1 MLKFTQLIKEYKI
14 DKMTP
19 FDKKVLKLIHKQ
31 ILDPHIKDFVDWEG
45 KLPIT
50 LNDYTVD
57 DLIEDVDL
65 LKDIYDFL
73 NGTMELG
80 PSASQGFIDLLV
92 SNFNVR
98 GDYDD
103 LENPVYTPKE
113 QKYYEKVYT
122 EYAGTTPYLVQD
134 VDQTGR
140 PLPVVY
146 DAYENQHYMIG
157 QLDELE
163 GMVRDYYWDA
173 WWHDDEIINA
183 IGEDVFIDYLEVG
196 KADARM
202 IAGEE
207 ARHLIEDMS
216 DRELLDRLE
225 DMNSPL
231 RNEYDSLE
239 NEINDI
245 EWGVKK
251 GKKSVKELEKQK
263 DGVIDRAREMVREEH
278 YDHTYEMITEDL
290 KDWLWEYGYINQS
303 KDRGYFRFS
312 DHLRTNKRGGMGEGV
327 VNLDKL
333 PSWLEFNKE
342 AFIDREVNEVMQSE
356 NFGMLSDSGD
366 STSQVTHDGDTYYII
381 DIDY

>member
-1 MLKFTQLIKEYKI
+1 M
-14 DKMTP
+14 DKVTS

-31 ILDPHIKDFVDWEG
+31 ILDSTIEDFSDT
-45 KLPIT
+45 ID
-50 LNDYTVD
+50 NYTVD
-57 DLIEDVDL
+57 ELVEDVDL
-65 LKDIYDFL
+65 IKDIYDFL
-73 NGTMELG
+73 NDTMELD
-80 PSASQGFIDLLV
+80 SSSSQAFIDLLV

-103 LENPVYTPKE
+103 LENPIYIPKE
-113 QKYYEKVYT
+113 QKYYEKIYT
-122 EYAGTTPYLVQD
+122 EYAGVTPYLIED
-134 VDQTGR
+134 VDQSGQT
-140 PLPVVY
+140 LPVVY
-146 DAYENQHYMIG
+146 DAYQAQHYMIG

-163 GMVRDYYWDA
+163 GMVKDYYEDS

-183 IGEDVFIDYLEVG
+183 IGEDAFIDYLEVG
-196 KADARM
+196 KTDARM
-202 IAGEE
+202 IASEE

-245 EWGVKK
+245 EEWIKGRKKIGK

-263 DGVIDRAREMVREEH
+263 DGVIDRAREMLREEH
-278 YDHTYEMITEDL
+278 YDYTYEKITEDL
-290 KDWLWEYGYINQS
+290 KDWLWEYGYIGQPKNN
-303 KDRGYFRFS
+303 GYFKFS
-312 DHLRTNKRGGMGEGV
+312 DHLRTNKREGMHSGSGV

-333 PSWLEFNKE
+333 PIWLEFNKE
-342 AFIDREVNEVMQSE
+342 AFIDSEVNEAIESE
-356 NFGMLSDSGD
+356 SFEMLSDSGD
-366 STSQVTHDGDTYYII
+366 SASEVTHDGDTYYII

>member
-1 MLKFTQLIKEYKI
+1 M
-14 DKMTP
+14 
-19 FDKKVLKLIHKQ
+19 
-31 ILDPHIKDFVDWEG
+31 
-45 KLPIT
+45 
-50 LNDYTVD
+50 
-57 DLIEDVDL
+57 
-65 LKDIYDFL
+65 
-73 NGTMELG
+73 
-80 PSASQGFIDLLV
+80 
-92 SNFNVR
+92 
-98 GDYDD
+98 
-103 LENPVYTPKE
+103 
-113 QKYYEKVYT
+113 
-122 EYAGTTPYLVQD
+122 
-134 VDQTGR
+134 
-140 PLPVVY
+140 
-146 DAYENQHYMIG
+146 
-157 QLDELE
+157 
-163 GMVRDYYWDA
+163 
-173 WWHDDEIINA
+173 
-183 IGEDVFIDYLEVG
+183 DYLEVG
-196 KADARM
+196 KSDARM

-225 DMNSPL
+225 DMNNPL

-245 EWGVKK
+245 EEWGVKK

-312 DHLRTNKRGGMGEGV
+312 DHLRTNKRGGMFGQGEGV

-342 AFIDREVNEVMQSE
+342 AFIDNEVNEVMQSE
-356 NFGMLSDSGD
+356 SFEMLSDSGD
-366 STSQVTHDGDTYYII
+366 SASQVTHDGDTYYII